1 MQQVIEE
8 YKNEYSRKEQS
19 HHNSLN
25 SSMKLNESSLN
36 NNNNPIQNRLQ
47 APTQAKIN
55 SRPSNILG
63 SAAKRQSMA
72 NGPAGNRG

>member
-36 NNNNPIQNRLQ
+36 NNNPIQNRLQ
-47 APTQAKIN
+47 APTQAKVN

-63 SAAKRQSMA
+63 AAKRQSMA